1 MNKLEKENKL
11 KKVHKLEQWKNQSRS
26 DKVFDVFNT
35 ALLILILLICLYPL
49 YYIVMVSFSNQ
60 VTGVYLLPKN
70 FTLEGYRMILSQKDI
85 WIGYGNT
92 IFYTVFG
99 TLANLAVT
107 LPCAYALSRKDFIG
121 RNIVTTIIMIT
132 MFIGGGLIPTYLNM
146 SNLKLINTRW
156 AIILSGL
163 TSSYNIV
170 VSRTFF
176 ATSIPMELLEASRID
191 GCSNE
196 KFFVK
201 IVLPLS
207 KPIIAVMALYFGVGR
222 WNSYFGEMIY
232 LSDKEKFPLSL
243 FLRRLLSNIKAL
255 QVMISE
261 GLIEDVSG
269 ALSNMQMSSVMQYCL
284 IVVSTIPMMII
295 YPFMQKYFAKGVMI
309 GSVKG

>member
-1 MNKLEKENKL
+1 MNNLEKWRNE
-11 KKVHKLEQWKNQSRS
+11 SRS
-26 DKVFDVFNT
+26 DKIFDVVNT
-35 ALLILILLICLYPL
+35 FLLILALLLCLYPL

-60 VTGVYLLPKN
+60 VTGVYLYPKN
-70 FTLEGYRMILSQKDI
+70 FTLEGYKMILSEKDI

-146 SNLKLINTRW
+146 SNLGLIDSRW

-163 TSSYNIV
+163 TSSYNII

-176 ATSIPMELLEASRID
+176 STTIPQELLEASRLD
-191 GCSNE
+191 GCGNGN
-196 KFFVK
+196 FFVK

-207 KPIIAVMALYFGVGR
+207 KPIIAVMALYFGVAR

-232 LSDKEKFPLSL
+232 LSDKAKFPLSL
-243 FLRRLLSNIKAL
+243 FLRRLLNNIKAI

-261 GLIEDVSG
+261 GLIEDVGG